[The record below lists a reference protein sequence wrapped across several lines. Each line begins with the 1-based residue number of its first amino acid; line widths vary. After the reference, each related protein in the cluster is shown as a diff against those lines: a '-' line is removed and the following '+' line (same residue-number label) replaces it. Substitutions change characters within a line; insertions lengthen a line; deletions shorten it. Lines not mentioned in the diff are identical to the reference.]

1 MFEKIKK
8 KVVVAMSPHKP
19 LRDSAGQAGGA
30 RKKSRVVVAMSG
42 GVDSSVA
49 AFLLQKEGYSVTG
62 IFMRLGFPNDKS
74 EAAARQV
81 CQKLGIKFYPVNLA
95 ARFRQEVIDYFLKSY
110 KEGITPNPCV
120 RCNRL
125 IKFGELLRIADEL
138 GADYLATGH
147 YVGLSIADLRLPND
161 RSGNKHRLCRGKD
174 KNKDQSYFLYSL
186 TQAQLRRILF
196 PLGDYTKDEIREIA
210 ARAGL
215 PHLKGESQDV
225 CFLNQDGKILEH
237 NEYLKKYLKMEP
249 GPIVLASE
257 PPSVSPLRKGGG
269 LLGREIGKH
278 QGLPLYTIG
287 QRKGVEI
294 GGTGPFYVSGTDYKT
309 NTLYVVKDADDSA
322 LYRDNFIAGEVN
334 WTLGQEPAMPLKCEA
349 VIRYRHKAVKCEV
362 RSGKTGSGKIHEVK
376 LSEPQ
381 RAVTPGQ
388 SVVFYKGDEVLGGG
402 IIGIDD

>member
-1 MFEKIKK
+1 M
-8 KVVVAMSPHKP
+8 
-19 LRDSAGQAGGA
+19 
-30 RKKSRVVVAMSG
+30 
-42 GVDSSVA
+42 
-49 AFLLQKEGYSVTG
+49 
-62 IFMRLGFPNDKS
+62 
-74 EAAARQV
+74 
-81 CQKLGIKFYPVNLA
+81 
-95 ARFRQEVIDYFLKSY
+95 
-110 KEGITPNPCV
+110 
-120 RCNRL
+120 
-125 IKFGELLRIADEL
+125 
-138 GADYLATGH
+138 
-147 YVGLSIADLRLPND
+147 
-161 RSGNKHRLCRGKD
+161 
-174 KNKDQSYFLYSL
+174 
-186 TQAQLRRILF
+186 
-196 PLGDYTKDEIREIA
+196 
-210 ARAGL
+210 
-215 PHLKGESQDV
+215 
-225 CFLNQDGKILEH
+225 NQDGKILEH

-249 GPIVLASE
+249 GPIIPLSPH
-257 PPSVSPLRKGGG
+257 PPLQAGRGGG
-269 LLGREIGKH
+269 ERPQAGVRGTIIGKH

-294 GGTGPFYVSGTDYKT
+294 GGTGPYYVSGMDYKT